1 MSRCEHAYVKVR
13 KRLHRTFIDVDV
25 CVFCGKTGIEKE
37 AVAVK
42 DPPKRKRPYY
52 KTRLK

>member
-1 MSRCEHAYVKVR
+1 MSQCEHAYVKVR

-25 CVFCGKTGIEKE
+25 CIFCGKTRIEKE

-42 DPPKRKRPYY
+42 DPPKHFKRW
-52 KTRLK
+52 KKKS